1 VYNSTEF
8 EASVSKTVTFERHRC
23 TYEPSFSVNLG
34 SGDEVH
40 GEGNATATEAEG
52 RLKNCSGGELRCKKR
67 TYAQFHLELGQ
78 SDFVLHTCSVCGMMY
93 ARGNDDDEKVHK
105 AYHRSYF
112 EGVPFKVLLLLL
124 LIYVL
129 VVRPLLLLLLCVDS
143 V

>member
-40 GEGNATATEAEG
+40 GQGNATATEAEG
-52 RLKNCSGGELRCKKR
+52 RLKKR